1 MFLRVL
7 VFLVGCLGWG
17 SVLIFWFTLREGA
30 CVLEGACVS
39 SWVLGLGVGCLCS

>member
-17 SVLIFWFTLREGA
+17 SGA
-30 CVLEGACVS
+30 CVLQGVCVS
-39 SWVLGLGVGCLCS
+39 CWVLGLGVGFDFLVHSS